1 MGKLPTELVKM
12 WLKLLMEH
20 CYAIVVGCAAAD
32 EGERESVVEQQAYIF
47 FYCSYI
53 SSADRLLVAASPEG
67 SALDPCMTRICTN
80 PQLEKG
86 RIIVFEKSRPSLLS
100 LLSLL
105 FRRTSGLRPRSQKHR
120 IFGPVMRLALWCLR
134 ASLTQCSDRRGHQ
147 GPALRS

>member
-53 SSADRLLVAASPEG
+53 SSADRLLVAASRRISVG
-67 SALDPCMTRICTN
+67 SMHDTHLH
-80 PQLEKG
+80 
-86 RIIVFEKSRPSLLS
+86 KSSAGKRSYYRLREEQAVSSLSSLPPLSAHFRTSPSLPETPNFWASDALGA
-100 LLSLL
+100 LVL
-105 FRRTSGLRPRSQKHR
+105 TGLPYPMQ
-120 IFGPVMRLALWCLR
+120 
-134 ASLTQCSDRRGHQ
+134 
-147 GPALRS
+147 